1 MNHTVFGQDELIDVD
16 IDWKKY
22 LSEESSYVIYTPA
35 GYFYFFYRICH
46 SVGDSFQ
53 MIEVTKT
60 THRRDRIVSTDG
72 PLRNDIF

>member
-1 MNHTVFGQDELIDVD
+1 MNHTVFGQVELFDVD

-46 SVGDSFQ
+46 SVGDC
-53 MIEVTKT
+53 K
-60 THRRDRIVSTDG
+60 
-72 PLRNDIF
+72 NDNFFIDSSQIYLLI